1 MRCPDPSCNP
11 YLALAVMLRAGL
23 DGIAQKRDP
32 GPQTVEQQL
41 ERLEEIVEQLAGDGI
56 ELDGALKLFE
66 EGVARLRAVT
76 ERLSQAESRVKLLVE
91 DGDGDFSLED
101 LDA

>member
-1 MRCPDPSCNP
+1 MT
-11 YLALAVMLRAGL
+11 AK
-23 DGIAQKRDP
+23 KRDTE
-32 GPQTVEQQL
+32 PQTVEQQL

-76 ERLSQAESRVKLLVE
+76 ERLSQVESQVKLLVE
-91 DGDGDFSLED
+91 DSDGNFSLED

>member
-1 MRCPDPSCNP
+1 VT
-11 YLALAVMLRAGL
+11 AK
-23 DGIAQKRDP
+23 KRDTD
-32 GPQTVEQQL
+32 PQTVEQQL

-76 ERLSQAESRVKLLVE
+76 ERLSQAESQVKLLVE
-91 DGDGDFSLED
+91 ESDGDFSLED